1 MKVCTDKE
9 FTLAS
14 TDNTSATPVKQA
26 KLEFTSP
33 LQKVSEGHLKNIIAK
48 KIAGRDATAA

>member
-26 KLEFTSP
+26 KLDFTSP
-33 LQKVSEGHLKNIIAK
+33 VQKVSEGEFKKIIAN
-48 KIAGRDATAA
+48 